1 MRTLECEVGAG
12 EASLVRGVNDDAQVA
27 DESLGVLLG
36 GEEHVGVPDELFRLA
51 RCLSP
56 MERFLEKR
64 VYSAEKL
71 GPVMFPCLPDK
82 SPTSHLKGESL
93 SQAGTSVA
101 LYGSR

>member
-56 MERFLEKR
+56 MEGFW
-64 VYSAEKL
+64 
-71 GPVMFPCLPDK
+71 K
-82 SPTSHLKGESL
+82 SEFTLQRSWVQSCFHACPTSR
-93 SQAGTSVA
+93 QPRT
-101 LYGSR
+101 